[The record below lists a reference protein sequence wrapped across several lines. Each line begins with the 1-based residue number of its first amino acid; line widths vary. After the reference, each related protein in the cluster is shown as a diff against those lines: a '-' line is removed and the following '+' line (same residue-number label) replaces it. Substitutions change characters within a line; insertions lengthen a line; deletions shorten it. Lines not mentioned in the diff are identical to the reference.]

1 MRWLTV
7 VLMMCLMFSVNS
19 CKDDDDDD
27 GNGNHVIPSYVG
39 TWQLT
44 DESGLEKQV
53 LVITETT
60 FKMTLA
66 LYIDEEWVDIM
77 SVQGNYSELGNIFML
92 TITRL
97 GIIADEETYEMVYY
111 TPDDPE
117 WDLLLDDEFEIED
130 QFEVKFVVSGNKLT
144 VISDDNDDGVFDPVE
159 EGETFT
165 KV

>member
-1 MRWLTV
+1 M

-39 TWQLT
+39 TWELGD
-44 DESGLEKQV
+44 DEFMQE
-53 LVITETT
+53 LVITEST
-60 FKMTLA
+60 FKMTMA
-66 LYIDEEWVDIM
+66 LYIDNEWIDIM
-77 SVQGNYSELGNIFML
+77 SVQGNYTVDGDIFML
-92 TITRL
+92 TITKL

-111 TPDDPE
+111 YPDDPE

-130 QFEVKFVVSGNKLT
+130 QFEVKFVVSGNTLT

>member
-1 MRWLTV
+1 M

-39 TWQLT
+39 TWELGD
-44 DESGLEKQV
+44 DEFMQE
-53 LVITETT
+53 LVITEST
-60 FKMTLA
+60 FKMTMA
-66 LYIDEEWVDIM
+66 LYIDNEWIDIM
-77 SVQGNYSELGNIFML
+77 SVQGNYTVDGDIFML

-111 TPDDPE
+111 YPDDPE
-117 WDLLLDDEFEIED
+117 WDMLLDDEFEIED
-130 QFEVKFVVSGNKLT
+130 HFEVKFVVSGNTLT